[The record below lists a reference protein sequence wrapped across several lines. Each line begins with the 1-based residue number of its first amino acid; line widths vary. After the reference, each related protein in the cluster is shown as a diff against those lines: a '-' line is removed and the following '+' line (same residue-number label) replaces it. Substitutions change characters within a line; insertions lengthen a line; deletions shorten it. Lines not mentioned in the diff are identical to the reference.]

1 MLIFTDKKSTPAIF
15 KSLSKKYLDKLV
27 FGEVRTS
34 EKELLNKYNVDKY
47 PTLLV
52 LTDTDETKADK
63 YSGEYKVD

>member
-52 LTDTDETKADK
+52 LTDADETKADR
-63 YSGEYKVD
+63 YSAEYKVD

>member
-1 MLIFTDKKSTPAIF
+1 VLIFTDKKSTPAIF